1 MNSSTSARLV
11 VTILG
16 WALLMAVMVLLAQ
29 LLSPSFGALMKI
41 FVILFTLLGVMIL
54 GFGWMWG
61 RVSNLS
67 EQKDAAEDLK
77 RNRITMALRD
87 LSDSELV
94 RLRQRLASG
103 DVDEEQLMRLM
114 DESESSKAKRS

>member
-1 MNSSTSARLV
+1 
-11 VTILG
+11 
-16 WALLMAVMVLLAQ
+16 
-29 LLSPSFGALMKI
+29 
-41 FVILFTLLGVMIL
+41 
-54 GFGWMWG
+54 MWG

-67 EQKDAAEDLK
+67 EQKDSAEDLK